1 MSVQES
7 LIAGFQGAYMVLKL
21 NSAGLTEEKSREHP
35 IEGASCVNWVLG
47 HVLYVRS
54 LFGPALGIKPEIGPD
69 WEAVYNR
76 GTSGKVDM
84 GAGATLADLEAR
96 FERSNAAVLSRIAE
110 LTPAELDQIIDHPAF
125 GPKPLEQYLALLLMH
140 EGYHIGQLGILRR
153 GLGLPPGLS

>member
-21 NSAGLTEEKSREHP
+21 NSAGVTEEKGREHP
-35 IEGASCVNWVLG
+35 MKGASCLNWVLG

-54 LFGPALGIKPEIGPD
+54 LFGPALGIKTEIGPD
-69 WEAVYNR
+69 WAAVYSR
-76 GTSGKVDM
+76 GTSGKVEV
-84 GAGATLADLEAR
+84 GTGATLADLEAHY
-96 FERSNAAVLSRIAE
+96 ERSNAAVLARIAE
-110 LTPAELDQIIDHPAF
+110 LTQVELDKIIDHPAF

-140 EGYHIGQLGILRR
+140 ESYHIGQLGILRR